1 MSKVWFITGA
11 GSGIGAGAAKAALKA
26 GDRVVATGR
35 NVQKVRDALRD
46 VASKNLEVLPLDV
59 SDEAQ
64 AATVVDRAVKR
75 FGRIDVVVNS
85 AGYSLLGNF
94 EELGTQDIERQF
106 ATNFWGVLYMMRAV
120 LPVMRK
126 QRSGHIINISSVAGI
141 VGLKHCSAYGAS
153 KFAVEGLSL
162 AVAEEVEKFEIK
174 VTLVEPGFFRTD
186 LLAAANVKWPSK
198 RIDDYAAT
206 EVSAQDMW
214 SPYAGT
220 QPGDPDKLGEV
231 LVKLTDME
239 TPPRV
244 FVAGGDA
251 IAAVAPTVEARLKAV
266 HALEELSKSTDGS
279 FRNPSSSPVLSTEGS
294 F

>member
-11 GSGIGAGAAKAALKA
+11 GSGIGAGTARAALKA
-26 GDRVVATGR
+26 GDRVVAAGR
-35 NVQKVRDALRD
+35 NVQKLRNALRD
-46 VASKNLEVLPLDV
+46 VAGENLEVLQLDV

-64 AATVVDRAVKR
+64 AKTVVDQAVKR

-106 ATNFWGVLYMMRAV
+106 ATNFWGVSNVMRAA

-126 QRSGHIINISSVAGI
+126 QRSGHIINISSVAGV

-153 KFAVEGLSL
+153 KFAIEGLSL
-162 AVAEEVEKFEIK
+162 AVAEEVEKFGIK
-174 VTLVEPGFFRTD
+174 VTVVEPGFFRTD

-198 RIDDYAAT
+198 RIDDYAAV
-206 EVSAQDMW
+206 EEGAEEMW

-220 QPGDPDKLGEV
+220 QPGDPERLGQV
-231 LVKLTDME
+231 LVKLAGMA

-251 IAAVAPTVEARLKAV
+251 IAAVSPAVEGRLKAV
-266 HALEELSKSTDGS
+266 HAFEELSKSTDGR
-279 FRNPSSSPVLSTEGS
+279 F
-294 F
+294 